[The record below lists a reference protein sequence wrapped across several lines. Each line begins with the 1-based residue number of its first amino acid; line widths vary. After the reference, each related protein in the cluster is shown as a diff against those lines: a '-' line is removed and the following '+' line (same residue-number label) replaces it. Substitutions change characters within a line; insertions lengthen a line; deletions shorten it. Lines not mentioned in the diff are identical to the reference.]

1 MKFAGKPLVLM
12 LLDGWG
18 IPEHTPYDA
27 TCLAKIP
34 VFNSIWEKYPHTI
47 LGAAG
52 TDVGLPNGQMGDSE
66 VGHMNIGAGRVV
78 YQDYTLISRDI
89 EEGTFY
95 KNEAFINAC
104 QEAKKNGGALHLFGL
119 VSDGGIHSHINHL
132 IALLHLCKQQ
142 QMQKVFIH
150 CFTDGRDTNSEMA
163 LQFTS
168 RLEQVIKELGV
179 GKIATVCGR
188 FYAMDR
194 DKRWERVHEAYE
206 VLAYG
211 CGHKEKSAADAIR
224 ASYARGDSD
233 EFIEPTVIVDDDDQ
247 PVGLMK
253 NGDSAIF
260 FNYRSDRAREISH
273 AFTDKVFDFFDRG
286 PRPPQLFYVCFTNYD
301 DTLENVEVAYPPR
314 PPRNTVSRVI
324 SKNGLRQLRIAETEK
339 YAHVTFF
346 FNGGVEKIDTGEDRV
361 MIPSPN
367 VKTYDTKPE
376 MSAGAVTKAVIDR
389 IRSGIYDVIVI
400 NYANPDMV
408 GHTGNLEAT
417 VKALE
422 YIDDCIAQV
431 VDVVKDVGGT
441 IFITADH
448 GNVERMADEHNG
460 PMTSHTTNSVPFI
473 LVDDDLLHLQLRE
486 GKLEDIA
493 PTMLQLLGIKQPE
506 EMTGSTLIISGLK
519 QFDQMELDFG

>member
-18 IPEHTPYDA
+18 MPEHTPTDA
-27 TCLAKIP
+27 TCIAKLP
-34 VFNSIWEKYPHTI
+34 AFHSLWQKYPHTV
-47 LGAAG
+47 LGASG
-52 TDVGLPNGQMGDSE
+52 TDVGLPAGQMGDSE
-66 VGHMNIGAGRVV
+66 VGHMNIGAGRIM
-78 YQDYTLISRDI
+78 YQDYTLINRDI
-89 EEGTFY
+89 DEGTFFN
-95 KNEAFINAC
+95 NETFISAC
-104 QEAKKNGGALHLFGL
+104 RQANRYGGAMHLFGL
-119 VSDGGIHSHINHL
+119 TSDGGIHSHINHL
-132 IALLHLCKQQ
+132 IALMRLCKQQ
-142 QMQKVFIH
+142 QIQKLFIH
-150 CFTDGRDTNSEMA
+150 CFTDGRDTNSGIA
-163 LQFTS
+163 QQFTE
-168 RLEQVIKELGV
+168 RIEQEIKELKI

-206 VLAYG
+206 ALVYG
-211 CGHKEKSAADAIR
+211 RGRKEKSAAEAIR

-233 EFIEPTVIVDDDDQ
+233 EFIEPTVIVDNDGQ

-253 NGDSAIF
+253 SGDSAIF

-286 PRPPQLFYVCFTNYD
+286 PQPPRLFYVCFTNYD
-301 DTLENVEVAYPPR
+301 DTLENVEVAYSPR

-346 FNGGVEKIDTGEDRV
+346 FNGGIEKIDVGEDRV

-367 VKTYDTKPE
+367 VKTYDKKPE

-389 IRSGIYDVIVI
+389 IRSSIYDVIVI

-422 YIDDCIAQV
+422 YIDNCIAQV
-431 VDVVKDVGGT
+431 MDVVKDVGGT
-441 IFITADH
+441 LIITADH
-448 GNVERMADEHNG
+448 GNVERMTDEHCQ
-460 PMTSHTTNSVPFI
+460 PMTSHTTNNVPFI
-473 LVDDDLLHLQLRE
+473 LVDDGLLHLQLRE
-486 GKLEDIA
+486 GRLEDIA
-493 PTMLQLLGIKQPE
+493 PTMLQLLGIKQPD
-506 EMTGSTLIISGLK
+506 EMTGSSLIISGLK
-519 QFDQMELDFG
+519 HFDQLELNFG